1 MNRRDFIK
9 TTGVILG
16 GSSLG
21 ARARAQAPTAG
32 TMQPV
37 LKRSYDLANS
47 CVQPAET
54 KLTSAYVSANG
65 VRLLGTLQMTGDKVG
80 AESQPLVVP
89 SVMMPDGF
97 AHDIAVLTDMA
108 GNCWCWDANT
118 FQLLWK
124 QHLVNPILGTTAI
137 DAWNINQFW
146 SFVSSGVIDTS
157 VTPPVL
163 YAVGWQSPDGTADRG
178 MHYFHAIN
186 LNDGSQSQAPIDL
199 ASISFQPPSG
209 PVQNYNA
216 TMRKQRSSLTMAT
229 IQGKKTVMWAAGTVA
244 ETSSTASGWIFACDV
259 ATKAIVGRTFSN
271 TSFGAGIWMGGGSVS
286 VDAEGNIYLVTGN
299 GTFDGANSFGECAVR
314 LSYTPPTASAAGSFA
329 VDDWFC
335 PYDDRQ
341 RENLAA
347 AAPET
352 EMVHNAAKIAGI
364 NGMTANLSPAVNNAS
379 MDDQDLGSS
388 PGTLIESLGLFLV
401 CGKDGVL
408 YPVKMSDMGKTTVA
422 QLTAGT
428 QYSPL
433 AFAPIFFTYFPGFG
447 ISPDPMNPAQLN
459 LTGLTRH
466 LHSGIAQRVSPTHG
480 QMVFCAGENSP
491 VRAWSIT
498 ATGITFLAQGN
509 EIASAQTTH
518 PGGGMP
524 GMQLTVCNDIIVAS
538 CPYNDANQ
546 EVCNGRFLIYDAEN
560 LVNGT
565 LKLVWDSQQ
574 EGIPYLYNKFCP
586 PVISGGKIL
595 LNSYQDAVLVLG

>member
-9 TTGVILG
+9 TSGVILG

-21 ARARAQAPTAG
+21 ARARAQAPTSG

-47 CVQPAET
+47 CIQPTEA

-97 AHDIAVLTDMA
+97 AHDIIVLTDMA

-244 ETSSTASGWIFACDV
+244 ETSSTAGP
-259 ATKAIVGRTFSN
+259 GRRRRKSN
-271 TSFGAGIWMGGGSVS
+271 TTSRTCPTSFPAARRATRWGS
-286 VDAEGNIYLVTGN
+286 
-299 GTFDGANSFGECAVR
+299 
-314 LSYTPPTASAAGSFA
+314 
-329 VDDWFC
+329 
-335 PYDDRQ
+335 RQ
-341 RENLAA
+341 
-347 AAPET
+347 
-352 EMVHNAAKIAGI
+352 
-364 NGMTANLSPAVNNAS
+364 
-379 MDDQDLGSS
+379 
-388 PGTLIESLGLFLV
+388 
-401 CGKDGVL
+401 
-408 YPVKMSDMGKTTVA
+408 
-422 QLTAGT
+422 
-428 QYSPL
+428 
-433 AFAPIFFTYFPGFG
+433 
-447 ISPDPMNPAQLN
+447 
-459 LTGLTRH
+459 
-466 LHSGIAQRVSPTHG
+466 
-480 QMVFCAGENSP
+480 
-491 VRAWSIT
+491 
-498 ATGITFLAQGN
+498 
-509 EIASAQTTH
+509 
-518 PGGGMP
+518 
-524 GMQLTVCNDIIVAS
+524 
-538 CPYNDANQ
+538 
-546 EVCNGRFLIYDAEN
+546 
-560 LVNGT
+560 
-565 LKLVWDSQQ
+565 
-574 EGIPYLYNKFCP
+574 
-586 PVISGGKIL
+586 
-595 LNSYQDAVLVLG
+595 